1 METAWMPKVAGIL
14 DIVAGALGLFFS
26 LMMALWFAV
35 FSIFFP
41 MGSADFHDFHDF
53 PMALMAI
60 FMIPWAILMFTAGIL
75 AIVGGIYTL
84 RRKKW
89 GLALAGSVAAF
100 FGSAPLGVAA
110 IIFTVL
116 SKNEFE

>member
-14 DIVAGALGLFFS
+14 DIVAGSFGLFFS
-26 LMMALWFAV
+26 LMMALWFAA
-35 FSIFFP
+35 FSIFLP
-41 MGSADFHDFHDF
+41 MGTAEFHDF
-53 PMALMAI
+53 PMAIMAI
-60 FMIPWAILMFTAGIL
+60 FMIPWALLIFTAGIL

-89 GLALAGSVAAF
+89 GLALAASIAAF

-110 IIFTVL
+110 IIFTAL

>member
-1 METAWMPKVAGIL
+1 METTWMPKVAGIL
-14 DIVAGALGLFFS
+14 DIVAGSLGLFFS
-26 LMMALWFAV
+26 LMMALWFAA
-35 FSIFFP
+35 FSFFLP
-41 MGSADFHDFHDF
+41 MGTAEFNDV
-53 PMALMAI
+53 PMSFMAI
-60 FMIPWAILMFTAGIL
+60 FMIPWAIFMFAAGIL

-89 GLALAGSVAAF
+89 GLALAGSIAAF

-110 IIFTVL
+110 IIFTAL